1 MDTWAKYDAE
11 REALCGD
18 LAGLDTDQWD
28 TQSLCDRWKVRHV
41 VAHLAVGGDVKPA
54 MIIGLV
60 RSGLNFN
67 RFMCNQALQAGAASP
82 ESLLAGL
89 RASIGTHKAPPGAKP
104 VSMLIDTV
112 CHSADIRRPLG
123 VKRSLP
129 DETLVEVA
137 DAIRKVGFPLGASKR
152 TGGLRLEATDIGW
165 LAGDGPVVEGPAESL
180 ILAMGGRR
188 AGLDDLAGDGLEVLS
203 SRF

>member
-11 REALCGD
+11 REAICGD
-18 LAGLDTDQWD
+18 LASLDTGQWD

-41 VAHLAVGGDVKPA
+41 VAHLAVGGDVKPT

-60 RSGLNFN
+60 RSGMNFN
-67 RFMCNQALQAGAASP
+67 RFMCDQALQAGAAPP
-82 ESLLAGL
+82 EQLLAGL
-89 RASIGTHKAPPGAKP
+89 RASIGKHKAPPGAKP
-104 VSMLIDTV
+104 VNMLIDTV

-123 VKRSLP
+123 IKRP
-129 DETLVEVA
+129 VAEDTLVEVA

-152 TGGLRLEATDIGW
+152 AAGLRLAATDVGW
-165 LAGDGPVVEGPAESL
+165 SAGDGPVVEGPAESL

-188 AGLDDLAGDGLEVLS
+188 AGLDDLSGDGLAVLS